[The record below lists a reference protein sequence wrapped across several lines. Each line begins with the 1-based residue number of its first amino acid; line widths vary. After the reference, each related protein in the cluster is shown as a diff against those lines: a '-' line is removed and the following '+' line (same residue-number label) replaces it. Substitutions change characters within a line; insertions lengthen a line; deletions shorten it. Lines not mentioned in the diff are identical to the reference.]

1 MSKDKRRLAIT
12 FLQNLPF
19 KDFKESEHMKGTV
32 KFWQESEK
40 EKKIF
45 SSSQN
50 YKIVIRT
57 FFFTV
62 FFIIRYCR

>member
-40 EKKIF
+40 EKKYFPPLKTI
-45 SSSQN
+45 
-50 YKIVIRT
+50 KL
-57 FFFTV
+57 
-62 FFIIRYCR
+62 